1 MKISVI
7 IPAFNGGKWLV
18 QCLEGV
24 LCQTYKNLEIIVVN
38 DGSTDDTAA
47 IAARYPNVK
56 LISQENQGLS
66 VSRNR
71 GVEAATGEYIHFL
84 DVDDILCIDYYA
96 RMAETIKHTGAD
108 MAIGGVVNEVQPGL
122 SLCFSERL
130 LLVTLEDKISLAN
143 SGIMVCAC
151 RYLIRRSFVLEA
163 GLSFRP
169 GRLMEDVEYSLEA
182 IRLSGKVAT
191 VPGATYYYMPRNGSI
206 TYSQNREH
214 KLKLGEHR
222 KMAIAFIND
231 FFERHGLGDHIVP
244 TRKFGYKIFGIPMLE
259 KIEHNIGKT
268 KWYLFGLRICQRRP
282 LRM

>member
-7 IPAFNGGKWLV
+7 IPAFNAEKWIA
-18 QCLEGV
+18 QSLEGV
-24 LCQTYKNLEIIVVN
+24 LSQSYKDLEIIVID
-38 DGSTDDTAA
+38 DGSTDRTAA
-47 IAARYPNVK
+47 IASGYPTVRV
-56 LISQENQGLS
+56 ISQPNGGLS
-66 VSRNR
+66 VARNR
-71 GVEAATGEYIHFL
+71 GVEAATGDYIHFL
-84 DVDDILCIDYYA
+84 DVDDLICLDYYT
-96 RMAETIKHTGAD
+96 RMAEAIAATGAD
-108 MAIGGVVNEVQPGL
+108 VAIGGVDNRTSPDM
-122 SLCFSERL
+122 SLHFPDRL
-130 LLVTLEDKISLAN
+130 LITVLEDKISLAN